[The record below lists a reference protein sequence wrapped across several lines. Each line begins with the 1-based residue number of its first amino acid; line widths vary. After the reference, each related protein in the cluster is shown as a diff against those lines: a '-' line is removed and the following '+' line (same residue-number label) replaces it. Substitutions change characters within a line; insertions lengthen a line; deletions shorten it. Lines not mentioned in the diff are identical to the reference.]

1 MILSVVYSKSTG
13 DILVSSDLDEIA
25 VEVNQNEIT
34 DNDSEL
40 SFEIAVDVSEFQLMY
55 EELIEDGNN
64 NE

>member
-13 DILVSSDLDEIA
+13 EIVVSSDIDEIA

-55 EELIEDGNN
+55 EEIIEDGNN

>member
-13 DILVSSDLDEIA
+13 EIVVSSDIDEIA

-55 EELIEDGNN
+55 EEIIEDGND